1 MRHPKTLAK
10 AALLVALGLGG
21 HRGAQ
26 AQTQTTAATALPP
39 PDAKMQQFISKLMQ
53 QMTAEEKIGQLNL
66 VSVGFTVTGP
76 VVSQDVDVKIKKG
89 LVGGVLNTFTP
100 VAARKLQEMAVSQ
113 SRLHI
118 PLILGFDVIHG
129 HRTIH
134 QLGVFADGGYCPR
147 PALGPRGR
155 GRR

>member
-1 MRHPKTLAK
+1 MKYPKSLTK
-10 AALLVALGLGG
+10 AAILLALGLAGQ
-21 HRGAQ
+21 RATAQ
-26 AQTQTTAATALPP
+26 APATALPP

-53 QMTAEEKIGQLNL
+53 QMTPEEKIGQLNL

-76 VVSQDVDVKIKKG
+76 VVSQDVDAKIKKG

-129 HRTIH
+129 HRTI
-134 QLGVFADGGYCPR
+134 LPI
-147 PALGPRGR
+147 PA
-155 GRR
+155 